1 MASNDDN
8 SWTPPSEAEL
18 KVIEARRERNNKIS
32 ALMGQYL
39 LKGYKMLASACPV
52 CDCVLLEDRQ
62 KNKYCIGCC
71 EVDAD
76 TRKDNPAVSEEAA
89 RRTVA
94 EIEHRQSSR
103 DKSEERCEGNSRNIT
118 VSSHSHNDFQEPPRV
133 GIFNTLLGRGQQR
146 HKDMVHKQVNGIEE
160 PSRKRQKI
168 MCSFKQTSQD
178 RGCRIFNGSV
188 QFCHKRYTQ
197 QSDEINKGIEAA
209 TKALSQKLIWVA
221 QQLEAT
227 NGVTEAHQLASL
239 VKETCEALC
248 SLKALA
254 YQEEC

>member
-160 PSRKRQKI
+160 PSRKR
-168 MCSFKQTSQD
+168 
-178 RGCRIFNGSV
+178 
-188 QFCHKRYTQ
+188 YTQ